1 VAEPPYDPAYDPRA
15 ALPNVDDPPLTE
27 TGVIL
32 MSLQADRLLAGLGAA
47 GPADDPAEVAFV
59 VDRARHGAGSVVL
72 ETLVSAGV
80 ERWLHARVAL
90 DATGWLPPA
99 SGSLRQSWT
108 QTLALLDSI
117 DGLPARGP
125 AERAY
130 LATCWIRRAAVDAV
144 AEGRR

>member
-1 VAEPPYDPAYDPRA
+1 VAEPSYDPDYDPRA

-32 MSLQADRLLAGLGAA
+32 MSLDADRLLAGLGAA
-47 GPADDPAEVAFV
+47 GPADDPAAVALA
-59 VDRARHGAGSVVL
+59 VDRARHGAGPVSL
-72 ETLVSAGV
+72 PTLVSAGV
-80 ERWLHARVAL
+80 ERWLRARTAL

-108 QTLALLDSI
+108 QTLALLDSV
-117 DGLPARGP
+117 DGLPAGAP
-125 AERAY
+125 AARAY

-144 AEGRR
+144 ADAAR